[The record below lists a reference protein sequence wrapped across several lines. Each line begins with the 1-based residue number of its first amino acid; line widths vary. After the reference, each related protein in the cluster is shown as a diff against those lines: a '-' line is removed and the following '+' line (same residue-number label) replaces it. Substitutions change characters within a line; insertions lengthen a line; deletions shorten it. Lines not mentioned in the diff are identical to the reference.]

1 VRKLIINSSNPQEQA
16 ETSSRLVAISSDLF
30 LGAVLLKAL
39 TNKEPDKE
47 MFDALYGLRLKTHDY
62 LEDTLKNK

>member
-1 VRKLIINSSNPQEQA
+1 LRNIFINSSNPHEQP
-16 ETSSRLVAISSDLF
+16 EMSQRLVSISSDLF

-47 MFDALYGLRLKTHDY
+47 MFDALYDLRLKAHEF